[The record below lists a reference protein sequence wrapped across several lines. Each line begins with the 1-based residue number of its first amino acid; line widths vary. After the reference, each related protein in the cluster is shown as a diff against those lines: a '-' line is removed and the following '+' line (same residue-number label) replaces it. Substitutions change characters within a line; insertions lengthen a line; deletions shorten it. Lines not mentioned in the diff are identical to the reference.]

1 MKKVIIIYATTDGHT
16 REISSRLKVIIEHNN
31 TVEITPI
38 EDVSKLDLT
47 AFDILVVGASIRYG
61 KHSPK
66 VYEFIDQN
74 LAVLDNKPNAFFTVN
89 VVARKP
95 EKNRPDTNPYLNK
108 FLAQIAWKPRKL
120 AVFAGKIDYQKY
132 KVWDRLMIRMIM
144 WITKGPT
151 DPKTN
156 IEFTDWREVEAFG
169 KEISE
174 M

>member
-16 REISSRLKVIIEHNN
+16 REISSRLKAIIEHNN
-31 TVEITPI
+31 KVEIIPI

-61 KHSPK
+61 RHSPK

-151 DPKTN
+151 DPKTI